1 MMNKDILQL
10 KLQRRITEEK
20 LLENESKLD
29 RIGEIIAKKTYS
41 SPTFISLADLQQ
53 KKASSIEDRKILS
66 NGLTLGELRV
76 PLKGNKKTLTAPEL
90 SNKLTAEPVPIT
102 NKLLLEIREHNLILA
117 NGKPEVKKL
126 MKAKE
131 DEAARRAKKEKIK
144 PKVKIPESMLPN
156 RYIRGELPCTI
167 EHGAEK
173 YLSWACPLENLDYEY
188 YLPLFFDGLQ
198 CDDMIVGFIA
208 RKGIEDMLYASK
220 GSPERIKA
228 VIPALVRNLFICN
241 YLKIYT

>member
-1 MMNKDILQL
+1 MNKEILQL
-10 KLQRRITEEK
+10 KLQKRITEER
-20 LLENESKLD
+20 LFENENKMD
-29 RIGEIIAKKTYS
+29 RLGEIIAKKTNS
-41 SPTFISLADLQQ
+41 SPAFFSLADLQQ
-53 KKASSIEDRKILS
+53 KKGSTIEDRKILS
-66 NGLTLGELRV
+66 NGMTLGELRI
-76 PLKGNKKTLTAPEL
+76 PLKGGKKALAAPEL
-90 SNKLTAEPVPIT
+90 SNKLSAEPVPIT

-117 NGKPEVKKL
+117 NGKPEVRKL
-126 MKAKE
+126 MKARE
-131 DEAARRAKKEKIK
+131 DEAARKAKKEKIK

-198 CDDMIVGFIA
+198 CDDMVVGFIA

-228 VIPALVRNLFICN
+228 VIPALVGSTAH
-241 YLKIYT
+241 YDHAVM